1 MSWRL
6 DTSDIIAISC
16 HLPSNDHYSLPGTL
30 AHTLTQPSP
39 STALISIPGNCC
51 SGNEEM
57 SVTMDWVLG
66 QPSSFMVMVA
76 LICNIPR
83 VLARS
88 QQSLIESLWLWRS
101 CDRLQPHRSN
111 TSICLVHDIESC
123 NKLITYDGRGHD
135 MTQNNNISDKDNEE
149 NMRVTII
156 ILLRLIFKNISLFSL
171 FHKD

>member
-1 MSWRL
+1 MKKCLS
-6 DTSDIIAISC
+6 
-16 HLPSNDHYSLPGTL
+16 
-30 AHTLTQPSP
+30 
-39 STALISIPGNCC
+39 
-51 SGNEEM
+51 M
-57 SVTMDWVLG
+57 TMDWVLG
-66 QPSSFMVMVA
+66 RYHIQPSSFMVMVA

-101 CDRLQPHRSN
+101 CDRLEPHRNN
-111 TSICLVHDIESC
+111 TSIYLVHDIESC

-156 ILLRLIFKNISLFSL
+156 FLLRLIFKNISQMLSNYCLRFIKIRETQSSVKSYHKHYAFS
-171 FHKD
+171 FRI